1 MGPYKAI
8 DGNLGTRW
16 ASQFSDPQWICIDF
30 GNIISIKGVTLRWEA
45 AYGKA
50 YQIQTSTDSLTW
62 NNVYSTSSGKGGR
75 EIISFEPTVTRFV
88 RMYGT
93 QRATSYGYSLWEFQ
107 IDSVQTNDIKETNA
121 NPIPK
126 QFALQ
131 QNYPN
136 PFNPTT
142 NIGFE
147 VKDLGFVT
155 LKIFD
160 MLGREVATLVN
171 EEKTAGSYQVQ
182 WNAEGFVSGIY
193 FYRLQANPVSDGKV
207 TSIIKTK
214 KLVLLR

>member
-1 MGPYKAI
+1 
-8 DGNLGTRW
+8 
-16 ASQFSDPQWICIDF
+16 
-30 GNIISIKGVTLRWEA
+30 
-45 AYGKA
+45 
-50 YQIQTSTDSLTW
+50 
-62 NNVYSTSSGKGGR
+62 
-75 EIISFEPTVTRFV
+75 
-88 RMYGT
+88 MYGT

-107 IDSVQTNDIKETNA
+107 IDTVKTNGINENNA
-121 NPIPK
+121 SPIPK
-126 QFALQ
+126 QYALH

-136 PFNPTT
+136 PFNPIT
-142 NIGFE
+142 NIGFD

-193 FYRLQANPVSDGKV
+193 FYRLQVNPVSDGEV